1 MTQKTEPPAI
11 SVVIP
16 AFNAAWCVHKAIDSV
31 LAQEFRDFELLVI
44 DDGSTDNTDVVL
56 ARYGDAIQ
64 VVRQPNGGLSNAR
77 NAGIRESRGELVAFL
92 DADDWW
98 LPGKLARQ
106 VALMR
111 AQPTVGFVSVAARVV
126 DMEGRLLNM
135 WSCTACTGPL
145 LPHLF
150 GANGDVAGSGSA
162 VMVRREL
169 FNRVGGFDE
178 SLRSL
183 EDVDMWMRLAAVA
196 GYACIDEPLVVI
208 LKRPG
213 SMSRNLA
220 VMKDASLRVMTK
232 NRHLLPG
239 ALQGAYWRKCL
250 AAIHGDFA
258 KWRYRQ
264 GQRSA
269 AVREVTSMLTLSPL
283 GQGRLGLGLL
293 RDILLSRAL

>member
-1 MTQKTEPPAI
+1 
-11 SVVIP
+11 
-16 AFNAAWCVHKAIDSV
+16 
-31 LAQEFRDFELLVI
+31 
-44 DDGSTDNTDVVL
+44 
-56 ARYGDAIQ
+56 
-64 VVRQPNGGLSNAR
+64 
-77 NAGIRESRGELVAFL
+77 
-92 DADDWW
+92 
-98 LPGKLARQ
+98 
-106 VALMR
+106 
-111 AQPTVGFVSVAARVV
+111 
-126 DMEGRLLNM
+126 
-135 WSCTACTGPL
+135 
-145 LPHLF
+145 
-150 GANGDVAGSGSA
+150 
-162 VMVRREL
+162 
-169 FNRVGGFDE
+169 
-178 SLRSL
+178 
-183 EDVDMWMRLAAVA
+183 MWMRLAAVA